1 MAKYPATKTLKKAQP
16 TVNIDDNVVKKW
28 DIEVVYKHTRDDG
41 TTWSRAYPH
50 TEDVEYLNKTPSQ
63 FTKAELIGFMPSN
76 MDVIF
81 DAHYE
86 AHNIPP
92 TEEKVSD
99 FNINDL
105 N

>member
-1 MAKYPATKTLKKAQP
+1 MAKYPTTKALKKAQP
-16 TVNIDDNVVKKW
+16 TVRIEDNIVKKW
-28 DIEVVYKHTRDDG
+28 DIEVVYKHTRSDN
-41 TTWSRAYPH
+41 TSWSRTYSH
-50 TEDVEYLNKTPSQ
+50 SEDVEYLNKTPTE
-63 FTKAELIGFMPSN
+63 FTKAELISYMNN

-86 AHNIPP
+86 AHNVPP
-92 TEEKVSD
+92 KEDKVSD